1 MGQFANGEHDDNM
14 TFLVIPISLFLE
26 YIHHRPRTV
35 ISSFINTIADHAQ
48 NTSASLSHEQQHT
61 PLPRGPRIFSLFPTV
76 SSGSAEHPLL
86 TVLDFARSVQ
96 FDLRAV
102 GNG

>member
-48 NTSASLSHEQQHT
+48 STSASLSHEQQHT
-61 PLPRGPRIFSLFPTV
+61 PLPPGPHILR
-76 SSGSAEHPLL
+76 SSPLYR
-86 TVLDFARSVQ
+86 VAARNTLSSRSST
-96 FDLRAV
+96 L
-102 GNG
+102 